1 MEKVFS
7 LMLLLATMLTFT
19 ACGGDDKDEPIDYNS
34 QLWGTWVHEKSTTNE
49 NLGMTV
55 SIESV
60 WAFRTNGTCTWTI
73 QSKLNGNVLQSRDI
87 DAKYS
92 YNGKELSLTYNGNTE
107 KIAAV
112 VTGNSLTIVTEEGNS
127 MTHYKR

>member
-1 MEKVFS
+1 MKKLLAMM
-7 LMLLLATMLTFT
+7 LMLSAMLTFT
-19 ACGGDDKDEPIDYNS
+19 ACGGDEKDEPTDYNS
-34 QLWGTWVHEKSTTNE
+34 QLWGTWVHEESTTNE

-60 WAFRTNGTCTWTI
+60 WVFRTNGTCTWTI

-92 YNGKELSLTYNGNTE
+92 FNGRELYLTYEGKTE

-112 VTGNSLTIVTEEGNS
+112 VNGNSFTIVTNEGSS